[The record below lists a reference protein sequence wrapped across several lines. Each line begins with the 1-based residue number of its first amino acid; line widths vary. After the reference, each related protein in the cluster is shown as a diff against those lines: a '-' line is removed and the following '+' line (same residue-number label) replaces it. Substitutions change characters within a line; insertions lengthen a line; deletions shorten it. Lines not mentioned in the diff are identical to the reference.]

1 MKKVYNKYSTSDVPL
16 EASLDLSSGPT
27 PKVSSSTTKKKATIQ
42 AVGSKAKT
50 TKSTKTAQASKTKG
64 AVRKKVSKDNIDIQ
78 ELEKLNEE
86 SIQSHSFR
94 SKRNQVIIIIL
105 SLLLAVA
112 IAFIVIYAVVN
123 RRESNCFVNTHG
135 SVNAVHII
143 DGEELTEFTAP
154 ANIRGEC
161 ILEFDVDLKI
171 NESGNFKVKFTIKC
185 YQNDRLLNNVVVYEP
200 NTKETGFT
208 YKNDGFYHSRSTIAG
223 NSTIRLCQGVA
234 LNEFDTDLNDKNFK
248 LEIHTYLERV

>member
-27 PKVSSSTTKKKATIQ
+27 PKASSSTTKKKATIQ

-50 TKSTKTAQASKTKG
+50 TKSTKTSQASKEKG
-64 AVRKKVSKDNIDIQ
+64 TVRKKVAKDSIDLQ

-105 SLLLAVA
+105 SLLLAIA
-112 IAFIVIYAVVN
+112 IAFIVIFVVIN
-123 RRESNCFVNTHG
+123 RKENNCFVNTYG
-135 SVNAVHII
+135 SVEAVHLI
-143 DGEELTEFTAP
+143 DGEELTEFRCP
-154 ANIRGEC
+154 ANIMGEC
-161 ILEFDVDLKI
+161 ILEFNVDLKI
-171 NESGNFKVKFTIKC
+171 NESGNFKVKYTIKC
-185 YQNDRLLNNVVVYEP
+185 YQNDRLLSNVVVYEP

-208 YKNDGFYHSRSTIAG
+208 YKNDGFYHSKSTISG

-234 LNEFDTDLNDKNFK
+234 LNEFDADLNDKNFK
-248 LEIHTYLERV
+248 LEIHTYIERV